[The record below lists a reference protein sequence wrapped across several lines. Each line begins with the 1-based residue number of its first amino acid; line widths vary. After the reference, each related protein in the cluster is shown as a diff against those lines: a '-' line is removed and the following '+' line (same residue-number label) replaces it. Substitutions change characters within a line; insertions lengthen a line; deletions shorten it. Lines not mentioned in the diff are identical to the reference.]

1 MNWVYIRD
9 LKDHIGERVEI
20 RGWLRRK
27 RSSGKIHFLALR
39 DGSGFVQGIVER
51 SSVSEELFKLAKK
64 LKMES
69 SIIARGIVRE
79 DPRAPEGV
87 ELLID
92 EIEVVHQPEKD
103 FPINKPDH
111 GIDYLMDHRH
121 LWLRSKRQFH
131 ILHIRHEI
139 IRAVRDF
146 YNERGFVL
154 IDTPIFTGSI
164 GESAGNCFEIDYF
177 DYGKAYLAQTGQLY
191 LEAACMALGKVY
203 NLGPTFRAEKSKTR
217 RHLIEF
223 WMNEAEVAYYQHED
237 NMKLQEELVSYVV
250 QKTIERAAN
259 HLHAIGR
266 DISKLEKIEAPFPRI
281 TYTDAIKLLQKK
293 GFNVNWGD
301 DIGGDEETA
310 IAEEFDKPV
319 IVERYPRKM
328 KAFYMQPDPENP
340 DVVLCDDM
348 LAPEGYGEI
357 IGASERIWDKELLI
371 ERIKEFGLDVE
382 SYSWYLDLREYG
394 SVPHSGFGMGI
405 ERVVAWIAGLEHVR
419 EAIPFAR
426 TLYRIHP

>member
-69 SIIARGIVRE
+69 SIIVRGIVRE

-293 GFNVNWGD
+293 GFNVDWGD